1 MERLKEQWKLILFCT
16 LFFIAYLFGPNG
28 AYGEENFDITTVS
41 AIVNWYDSEAEL
53 MEAVGDYSAAGW
65 SQCEYRPEF
74 NISFCEFWLVRP
86 KLQYADID
94 YVCIESDGYNFDTI
108 GHEFYHA
115 FIGDFH
121 E

>member
-1 MERLKEQWKLILFCT
+1 MDRLDIRDYALLTIIGMVMFTCARDANT
-16 LFFIAYLFGPNG
+16 
-28 AYGEENFDITTVS
+28 EENYNITAASV
-41 AIVNWYDSEAEL
+41 IVNWYDSEEEL
-53 MEAVGDYSAAGW
+53 MQAVGEYSAAGW

-94 YVCIESDGYNFDTI
+94 YVCVESDGYNFDTI

-115 FIGDFH
+115 FIGDH
-121 E
+121 HAD